1 VNSLILS
8 AATRFLAPLMLA
20 FSLFILLRGHDE
32 PGGGFIGGLIAA
44 TALALQAKAEGT
56 ETARR
61 ALKVDPLMM
70 ALAGLGCAVAAGFWG
85 WLVKGAFLASVWP
98 FLAVGPSGE
107 KAGLPVGSTLLF
119 DVGVYLVV
127 VGAVAGLFLAL
138 EDDAAR
144 TDDGEPPGRGGEGA

>member
-20 FSLFILLRGHDE
+20 FSLFILLRGHNE

-44 TALALQAKAEGT
+44 TALALHAKAEGA
-56 ETARR
+56 EAARR
-61 ALKVDPLMM
+61 ALRVEPLML
-70 ALAGLGCAVAAGFWG
+70 ALAGLGAAVAAGFWG
-85 WLVKGAFLASVWP
+85 WLAKGAFLASVWP
-98 FLAVGPSGE
+98 LLTTGPAGE

-138 EDDAAR
+138 EEDAAR
-144 TDDGEPPGRGGEGA
+144 TDDGEAPGADGEGA